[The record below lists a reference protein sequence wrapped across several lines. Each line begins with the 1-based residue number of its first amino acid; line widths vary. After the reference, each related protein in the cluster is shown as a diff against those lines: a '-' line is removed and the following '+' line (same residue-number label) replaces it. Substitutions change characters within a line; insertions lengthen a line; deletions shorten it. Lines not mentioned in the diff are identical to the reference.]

1 TLPLVSVPNSNDRRV
16 HWAVLARKRRAMR
29 EAMGRVAADAKP
41 VPGKVR
47 LLVGCAFPD
56 KRHRDLDNLE
66 IKGAIDGLVDAGV
79 IEDDRSTV
87 LTAVTRWRMEHKSE
101 WKYVELRFEIEGV
114 GSCSRTTKT
123 AT

>member
-1 TLPLVSVPNSNDRRV
+1 MTTTITLTLPLASVPNSNDRRV

-47 LLVGCAFPD
+47 LLVGFAFPD
-56 KRHRDLDNLE
+56 RRHRDLDNLE

-79 IEDDRSTV
+79 IDEDRSTV

-101 WKYVELRFEIEGV
+101 WKYVELRFEIEP
-114 GSCSRTTKT
+114 
-123 AT
+123 A

>member
-1 TLPLVSVPNSNDRRV
+1 MTTTITLTLPLASVPNSNDRRV

-29 EAMGRVAADAKP
+29 EATGLLARGAKP
-41 VPGKVR
+41 VPGRVR
-47 LLVGCAFPD
+47 LKVGFAFPD
-56 KRHRDLDNLE
+56 RRHRDLDNLE

-101 WKYVELRFEIEGV
+101 WKYVELRFEIEP
-114 GSCSRTTKT
+114 
-123 AT
+123 A